1 MERKSEIS
9 KLITMLLFKLQAG
22 LEFLFIFLF
31 IGWQP
36 LFGVVMAIAG
46 TWYYAAML
54 KKNVIDP
61 DYKGSWR
68 KYLRSLLKK
77 K

>member
-1 MERKSEIS
+1 MNI
-9 KLITMLLFKLQAG
+9 LFAKIQHG
-22 LEFLFIFLF
+22 LEFLFILLT
-31 IGWQP
+31 INWQP
-36 LFGVVMAIAG
+36 VFGMVAAVAG

-68 KYLRSLLKK
+68 KYFRSLLKK
-77 K
+77 KK